1 MTPLFLELTRD
12 GGEAALLNFAHA
24 AVVEPARGL
33 MGKGDKCRV
42 RFVAENGSG
51 SLADVVVEES
61 YSEVCARLHAAL
73 HPEKE
78 A

>member
-1 MTPLFLELTRD
+1 MTPVWLELTRD

-24 AVVEPARGL
+24 AVVEPARGML
-33 MGKGDKCRV
+33 GKGNKCRV

-51 SLADVVVEES
+51 NLADVVVEES
-61 YSEVCARLHAAL
+61 YPEVSARLHAAL
-73 HPEKE
+73 HPEGD

>member
-1 MTPLFLELTRD
+1 MTPVWLELTRD
-12 GGEAALLNFAHA
+12 GGEAVLLNFAHA

-42 RFVAENGSG
+42 RFAEENGSG
-51 SLADVVVEES
+51 GLSSVVVES
-61 YSEVCARLHAAL
+61 YGEVCARLHAAL
-73 HPEKE
+73 HPETE

>member
-1 MTPLFLELTRD
+1 MTPVWLELTRD
-12 GGEAALLNFAHA
+12 GGEAVLLNFAHA

-42 RFVAENGSG
+42 RFVAGDGSG
-51 SLADVVVEES
+51 DLADVVVAES

-73 HPEKE
+73 HPETE